1 MANQKRV
8 VPEFMSRNPE
18 DTFRV
23 IMPLNLEL
31 DFEAYGNSHFN
42 VIIKNE
48 TTGEH
53 SLQQMSPELLF
64 THFSLEQYFINGKAN
79 KKYYTKDVNTKN
91 FSINTNKEYTN
102 SEVKLSQLLSET
114 NIVSLLGWKRKFLFN
129 ANHIYCYHIKYNH
142 MNIIIP
148 HSVIAV
154 YYYYRSTPMREATL
168 NCRLDD
174 LYEIAN
180 NDPSDASIIL
190 KEYKTDIDAAFIHRF
205 ACQDHSRKA
214 FDNMSL
220 YIHNYLK
227 YMKDKYPDKDITHLS
242 IKARLPVEG
251 EYSIEG
257 RTTKIINEDTNT
269 EYYYIHEI
277 LNDTADIGF
286 YKFTKYLQKNNVI
299 TKFDDLS
306 NLQTMKKELPDE
318 TTQVLKVT
326 PADKKFTRNDI
337 ATNKK
342 INPGSLLGIEIESK
356 DITNE
361 ETINILKIY
370 EESISDE
377 AIDQSLTE
385 SSQQGNETIRKT
397 VVSSRLQEEQSDLD
411 LKDRVYTHNFDE
423 FKQYAIFLESQDIIK
438 NFKLLETQKM
448 TQFIDKETQKVN
460 IKCRLQGREREYI
473 TATFEYNNFY
483 VGLLELENAN
493 KSSTSTWVM
502 VSTNTIGNNL
512 FDKFLNLYIKDNE
525 SIIGIKDIYRQN
537 KELQFTTKKHARSEK
552 LTEEDLVKWTAG
564 LLGKV
569 VLNL

>member
-1 MANQKRV
+1 MANQIRV
-8 VPEFMSRNPE
+8 VPEFMSNNPK

-23 IMPLNLEL
+23 VMPLNLEL

-42 VIIKNE
+42 VVIKNE

-64 THFSLEQYFINGKAN
+64 THFSVEQYFINGKAN
-79 KKYYTKDVNTKN
+79 KKYYTKDVNTQN

-102 SEVKLSQLLSET
+102 SEIKLSQLLSET

-129 ANHIYCYHIKYNH
+129 ANHIYCYHIKYNQI
-142 MNIIIP
+142 NIIIP

-227 YMKDKYPDKDITHLS
+227 YMKDKYQDKDITHLP
-242 IKARLPVEG
+242 IKARLPVDG

-257 RTTKIINEDTNT
+257 RTTKLINEDTNI
-269 EYYYIHEI
+269 EYYYIHEL

-286 YKFTKYLQKNNVI
+286 YKFTKYLQKNHVI
-299 TKFDDLS
+299 TEFDDLS

-326 PADKKFTRNDI
+326 PADRKFTHNDI

-342 INPGSLLGIEIESK
+342 INPGSLLGVEIKSK

-377 AIDQSLTE
+377 SIDQSLTE
-385 SSQQGNETIRKT
+385 SAKQGNETIRKT

-438 NFKLLETQKM
+438 NFKLHENQKLEQR
-448 TQFIDKETQKVN
+448 IDEKTKKIN
-460 IKCRLQGREREYI
+460 AKCRLEGRAKEYI
-473 TATFEYNNFY
+473 TATFEYNNLNT
-483 VGLLELENAN
+483 GLLELENGN
-493 KSSTSTWVM
+493 KSSIATWVII
-502 VSTNTIGNNL
+502 SKNFISNNIFDDFIKQYIQENKTIAEIKKAYAKDDD
-512 FDKFLNLYIKDNE
+512 FKFH
-525 SIIGIKDIYRQN
+525 
-537 KELQFTTKKHARSEK
+537 TKRHARSEQ
-552 LTEEDLVKWTAG
+552 LTEDDLIKWTSG
-564 LLGKV
+564 LLGKIKIT
-569 VLNL
+569 